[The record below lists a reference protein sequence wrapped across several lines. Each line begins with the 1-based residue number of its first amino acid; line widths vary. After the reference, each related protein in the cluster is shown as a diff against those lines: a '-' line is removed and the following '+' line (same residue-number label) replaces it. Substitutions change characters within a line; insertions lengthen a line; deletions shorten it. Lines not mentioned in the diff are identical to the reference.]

1 MSAMKVNYHLPSSWG
16 LGNSRDLGIVPSF
29 PMKDACLVEMKI
41 SYKGP
46 RL

>member
-1 MSAMKVNYHLPSSWG
+1 MSAMKVSYHLPSSWD
-16 LGNSRDLGIVPSF
+16 LGNSWDLGIVLSF

-46 RL
+46 QL